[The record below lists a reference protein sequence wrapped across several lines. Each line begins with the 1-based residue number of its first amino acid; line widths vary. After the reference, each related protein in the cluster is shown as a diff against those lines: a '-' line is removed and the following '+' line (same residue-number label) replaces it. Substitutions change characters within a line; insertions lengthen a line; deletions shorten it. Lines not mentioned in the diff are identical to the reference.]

1 MERSGFET
9 LPSQCV
15 VFLGKALL
23 ITFAMPL
30 MILSTQKYK
39 MGTGKLSGK
48 PDEMRGGNLAM
59 ELASHPEGRGGEE
72 GGGKREGGRG
82 RGEEG
87 GGKREG
93 GSSNTPSCF
102 MLHRNWDK
110 LRLDG

>member
-1 MERSGFET
+1 
-9 LPSQCV
+9 
-15 VFLGKALL
+15 
-23 ITFAMPL
+23 MPL

-59 ELASHPEGRGGEE
+59 ELASHPEGRGGKR
-72 GGGKREGGRG
+72 GGKREGGKREGRRG
-82 RGEEG
+82 RGEEGGGEEGGEEEG

-93 GSSNTPSCF
+93 GSSNTPNCF

-110 LRLDG
+110 LQLDG

>member
-1 MERSGFET
+1 
-9 LPSQCV
+9 
-15 VFLGKALL
+15 
-23 ITFAMPL
+23 MPL

-59 ELASHPEGRGGEE
+59 ELASHPEGRGG
-72 GGGKREGGRG
+72 GRG

-87 GGKREG
+87 GREGGRGREG

-110 LRLDG
+110 LQLCREKIPSCGKIS

>member
-1 MERSGFET
+1 
-9 LPSQCV
+9 
-15 VFLGKALL
+15 
-23 ITFAMPL
+23 
-30 MILSTQKYK
+30 

-59 ELASHPEGRGGEE
+59 ELASHPEGRGGGGGE
-72 GGGKREGGRG
+72 GGGRGGRG
-82 RGEEG
+82 RGEGGGGEEGGGEEG

-110 LRLDG
+110 LQLNG

>member
-48 PDEMRGGNLAM
+48 PDEMPGGNLAM
-59 ELASHPEGRGGEE
+59 ELASHPEGRGGGR

-82 RGEEG
+82 REG
-87 GGKREG
+87 VVILLVASYYIETGISSGWMGKD
-93 GSSNTPSCF
+93 S
-102 MLHRNWDK
+102 LLW
-110 LRLDG
+110 